1 MKHLVLVFAVLISG
15 LSFSQ
20 IDDNWEDVSEKLPG
34 YVITNKGEKIEGYLK
49 RFLKIKSQ
57 RKVKFFKTL
66 DDKPVVYGPKDL
78 KAYKIENDYYESHPY
93 EGLSGKTKVFLLRTV
108 EGKIDLFDYY
118 IRVEDDQGKELVL
131 SNDGNKEI
139 SLDFDGTKIQTE
151 ILAVKDDKKGKK
163 YLKFASSKVIFSF
176 KGVMSKYVA
185 DFPELAKKIKSKEKG
200 YRILAIL
207 KIVNEYN
214 AHFAE

>member
-1 MKHLVLVFAVLISG
+1 MKQLVLVVAVLISSLG
-15 LSFSQ
+15 FSQ

-34 YVITNKGEKIEGYLK
+34 YVITNDGEKIEGYLK

-66 DDKPVVYGPKDL
+66 DDKPVVYEPEDL
-78 KAYKIENDYYESHPY
+78 KAYKIENDYYETHPY

-108 EGKIDLFDYY
+108 DGKISLFDYY
-118 IRVEDDQGKELVL
+118 IRVEDDRGAEMTL
-131 SNDGNKEI
+131 SKKGNTEI

-151 ILAVKDDKKGKK
+151 ILAVKDGDD

-176 KGVMSKYVA
+176 KNVMSKYVA
-185 DFPELAKKIKSKEKG
+185 DYPELAKKIKDKEEG
-200 YRILAIL
+200 YRILSIL
-207 KIVNEYN
+207 NIVNEYN
-214 AHFAE
+214 AHFAH

>member
-34 YVITNKGEKIEGYLK
+34 YIITNKGEKIEGYLK

-93 EGLSGKTKVFLLRTV
+93 EGLNGKTKVFLLRTV

-118 IRVEDDQGKELVL
+118 IRVEDDQGKELTL
-131 SNDGNKEI
+131 SKKGNKEVI
-139 SLDFDGTKIQTE
+139 LDFDGTKIQTE
-151 ILAVKDDKKGKK
+151 ILAVKDGKE
-163 YLKFASSKVIFSF
+163 YLKFASTKVVFSF
-176 KGVMSKYVA
+176 KKIMSKYVS
-185 DFPELAKKIKSKEKG
+185 DFPELATKIKNKEKG
-200 YRILAIL
+200 YKITAIL

-214 AHFAE
+214 ANFAN

>member
-1 MKHLVLVFAVLISG
+1 MKHLVLVFAFLISG

-78 KAYKIENDYYESHPY
+78 KAYKIENDFYESHPY
-93 EGLSGKTKVFLLRTV
+93 EGMSGKTKVFLLRTV
-108 EGKIDLFDYY
+108 EGKINLFDYY
-118 IRVEDDQGKELVL
+118 IRVEDDKGRELTLSKE
-131 SNDGNKEI
+131 GNKEV
-139 SLDFDGTKIQTE
+139 SLDFDGSKIETE
-151 ILAVKDDKKGKK
+151 VLAVKDGKE
-163 YLKFASSKVIFSF
+163 YLKFTSPKLMFSF
-176 KGVMSKYVA
+176 KKIMSNYVS
-185 DFPELAKKIKSKEKG
+185 DYPELAKKIKNKEKG
-200 YRILAIL
+200 YKLLAIL

-214 AHFAE
+214 AHFTH

>member
-15 LSFSQ
+15 LGYSQ
-20 IDDNWEDVSEKLPG
+20 IDDNWEDASEKLPG

-66 DDKPVVYGPKDL
+66 DDKPVVYDPKDL
-78 KAYKIENDYYESHPY
+78 QAYKIENDFYESHPY
-93 EGLSGKTKVFLLRTV
+93 EGLSGKTNVFLLRTV
-108 EGKIDLFDYY
+108 EGKIELFDYY
-118 IRVEDDQGKELVL
+118 IRVEDDKGAEMTL
-131 SNDGNKEI
+131 SKKGNTEV

-151 ILAVKDDKKGKK
+151 ILAVKEGKK
-163 YLKFASSKVIFSF
+163 YLKFSSSKVLFSF
-176 KGVMSKYVA
+176 KGVMSKYVS
-185 DFPELAKKIKSKEKG
+185 DYPELAKKIKNKEKG
-200 YRILAIL
+200 YKITAIL

-214 AHFAE
+214 EHFTH

>member
-1 MKHLVLVFAVLISG
+1 MKHLVLVFAVLMSG
-15 LSFSQ
+15 LGFSQ

-66 DDKPVVYGPKDL
+66 DDKPVVYEPNDL
-78 KAYKIENDYYESHPY
+78 KAYKIENDYYETHPY
-93 EGLSGKTKVFLLRTV
+93 EGLSGNTKVFLLLTV
-108 EGKIDLFDYY
+108 EGKISLFDYY
-118 IRVEDDQGKELVL
+118 IRVEDDKGAEMTL
-131 SNDGNKEI
+131 SKKGNTEI
-139 SLDFDGTKIQTE
+139 SLDFDGSEIQTE
-151 ILAVKDDKKGKK
+151 ILAVKDGND

-176 KGVMSKYVA
+176 KGVMSKYVS
-185 DFPELAKKIKSKEKG
+185 DYPELAKKIKDKEKG
-200 YRILAIL
+200 YTILSIL

-214 AHFAE
+214 EHFTH

>member
-1 MKHLVLVFAVLISG
+1 MKHLVLVFAILISG
-15 LSFSQ
+15 LGFSQ

-66 DDKPVVYGPKDL
+66 DDKPVVYDPEDL
-78 KAYKIENDYYESHPY
+78 KAYKIENDYYETHPY

-108 EGKIDLFDYY
+108 DGKISLFDYY
-118 IRVEDDQGKELVL
+118 IRVEDDKGAEMTL
-131 SNDGNKEI
+131 SKKGNTEV

-151 ILAVKDDKKGKK
+151 ILAVKDGDD

-176 KGVMSKYVA
+176 KNVMSKYVS
-185 DFPELAKKIKSKEKG
+185 DYPELAKKIKDKENG
-200 YRILAIL
+200 YKILSIL

-214 AHFAE
+214 EHFTH

>member
-15 LSFSQ
+15 LGFSQ

-66 DDKPVVYGPKDL
+66 DDKPVVYEPNDL
-78 KAYKIENDYYESHPY
+78 KAYKIENDYYETHPY
-93 EGLSGKTKVFLLRTV
+93 EGLSGNTKVFLLRTV
-108 EGKIDLFDYY
+108 EGKISLFDYY
-118 IRVEDDQGKELVL
+118 IRVEDDKGAEMTL
-131 SNDGNKEI
+131 SKKGNTEI
-139 SLDFDGTKIQTE
+139 SLDFDGSEIQTE
-151 ILAVKDDKKGKK
+151 ILAVKDGND
-163 YLKFASSKVIFSF
+163 YLKFASTKVLFSF
-176 KGVMSKYVA
+176 KGVMSKYVS
-185 DFPELAKKIKSKEKG
+185 DYPELAKKIKNKEKG
-200 YRILAIL
+200 YNVLGIL

-214 AHFAE
+214 EHFTH

>member
-1 MKHLVLVFAVLISG
+1 MKHLVLVIAVLISSLG
-15 LSFSQ
+15 FSQ

-34 YVITNKGEKIEGYLK
+34 YVITNNGEKIEGYLK

-66 DDKPVVYGPKDL
+66 DDKPVVYEPEDL
-78 KAYKIENDYYESHPY
+78 KAYKIENDYYETHPY

-108 EGKIDLFDYY
+108 DGKISLFDYY
-118 IRVEDDQGKELVL
+118 IRVEDDRGAEMTL
-131 SNDGNKEI
+131 SKKGNTEI

-151 ILAVKDDKKGKK
+151 ILAVKDGDD

-176 KGVMSKYVA
+176 KNVMSKYVA
-185 DFPELAKKIKSKEKG
+185 DYPELAKKIKDKEEG
-200 YRILAIL
+200 YRILSIL
-207 KIVNEYN
+207 NIVNEYN
-214 AHFAE
+214 AHFAH

>member
-1 MKHLVLVFAVLISG
+1 MKHLVLVLAILMSG
-15 LSFSQ
+15 LGYSQ

-66 DDKPVVYGPKDL
+66 DDKPVVYEPEDL
-78 KAYKIENDYYESHPY
+78 KAYKIENDYYETHPY

-108 EGKIDLFDYY
+108 EGKISLFDYY
-118 IRVEDDQGKELVL
+118 IRVEDDKGAEMTL
-131 SNDGNKEI
+131 SKKGNTEV

-151 ILAVKDDKKGKK
+151 ILAVKDGDD

-176 KGVMSKYVA
+176 KNIMSKYVS
-185 DFPELAKKIKSKEKG
+185 DYPELAKKIKDKENG
-200 YRILAIL
+200 YKILSIL
-207 KIVNEYN
+207 NIVNEYN
-214 AHFAE
+214 QHFTH

>member
-1 MKHLVLVFAVLISG
+1 MKHLVLVVTVLISSLG
-15 LSFSQ
+15 FSQ

-66 DDKPVVYGPKDL
+66 DDKPVVYEPEDL
-78 KAYKIENDYYESHPY
+78 KAYKIENDYYETHPY

-108 EGKIDLFDYY
+108 DGKISLFDYY
-118 IRVEDDQGKELVL
+118 IRVEDDRGAEMTL
-131 SNDGNKEI
+131 SKKGNTEV

-151 ILAVKDDKKGKK
+151 ILAVKDGDD
-163 YLKFASSKVIFSF
+163 YLKLASSKVIFSF
-176 KGVMSKYVA
+176 KNVMSKYVS
-185 DFPELAKKIKSKEKG
+185 DYPELAKKIKDKEEG
-200 YRILAIL
+200 YRILSIL

-214 AHFAE
+214 AHFAH

>member
-1 MKHLVLVFAVLISG
+1 MKHIVLVFAVLMSG
-15 LSFSQ
+15 LGFSQ

-66 DDKPVVYGPKDL
+66 DDKPVVYEPNDL
-78 KAYKIENDYYESHPY
+78 KAYKIENDYYETHPY

-108 EGKIDLFDYY
+108 DGKISLFDYY
-118 IRVEDDQGKELVL
+118 IRVEDDKGAEMTL
-131 SNDGNKEI
+131 SKKGNTEI
-139 SLDFDGTKIQTE
+139 SLDFDGSEIQTE
-151 ILAVKDDKKGKK
+151 ILAVKDGND

-176 KGVMSKYVA
+176 KGVMSKYVS
-185 DFPELAKKIKSKEKG
+185 DYPELAKKIKDKEKG
-200 YRILAIL
+200 YTILSIL

-214 AHFAE
+214 EHFTH

>member
-1 MKHLVLVFAVLISG
+1 MKHLVLVFAVLMSG
-15 LSFSQ
+15 LGFSQ

-66 DDKPVVYGPKDL
+66 DDKPVVYEPNDL
-78 KAYKIENDYYESHPY
+78 KAYKIENDYYETHPY
-93 EGLSGKTKVFLLRTV
+93 EGLSGNTKVFLLRTV
-108 EGKIDLFDYY
+108 EGKISLFDYY
-118 IRVEDDQGKELVL
+118 IRVEDDKGAEMTL
-131 SNDGNKEI
+131 SKKGNTEI
-139 SLDFDGTKIQTE
+139 SLDFDGSEIQTE
-151 ILAVKDDKKGKK
+151 ILAVKDGND

-176 KGVMSKYVA
+176 KGVMSKYVS
-185 DFPELAKKIKSKEKG
+185 DYPELAKKIKDKEKG
-200 YRILAIL
+200 YTILSIL

-214 AHFAE
+214 EHFTH